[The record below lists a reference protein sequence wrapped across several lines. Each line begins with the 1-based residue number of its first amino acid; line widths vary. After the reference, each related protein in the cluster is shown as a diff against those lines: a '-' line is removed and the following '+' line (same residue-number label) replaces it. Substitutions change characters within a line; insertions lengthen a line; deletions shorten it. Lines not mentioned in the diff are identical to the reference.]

1 MKSRSVS
8 INPLWPASRK
18 NMNDT
23 EPIDPCLLAFDID
36 GVVADTMAV
45 FVTLAHEKYGL
56 THLSQQDM
64 LSYNLYECLGLEKHI
79 IDDLIR
85 LTLDDRHTMQ
95 IPPVPGAPE
104 VLMELAGVAPLLF
117 ITARVCS
124 EPITQW
130 LFTVLPRVP
139 REKITVIASGAPETK
154 IEILSG
160 LDIRY
165 FVDDRIETC
174 RRLKEAG
181 IEPFLFDQPW
191 NRNDPADGF
200 IRVQNWIQ
208 LKTWV
213 LPSGTNLE

>member
-1 MKSRSVS
+1 MTVR
-8 INPLWPASRK
+8 R
-18 NMNDT
+18 T
-23 EPIDPCLLAFDID
+23 GPIDPCLLAFDID

-45 FVTLAHEKYGL
+45 FVRLAHERYGL

-64 LSYNLYECLGLEKHI
+64 LCYNLHECLGLEKEI

-104 VLMELAGVAPLLF
+104 VLMELAGVAPLRF
-117 ITARVCS
+117 ITARVWS

-130 LFTVLPRVP
+130 LFTILPGVP
-139 REKITVIASGAPETK
+139 RERIWVIASGAPETK
-154 IEILSG
+154 LDILNG
-160 LDIRY
+160 LQIRY

-191 NRNDPADGF
+191 NRNEPTDGL
-200 IRVQNWIQ
+200 IRIQNWIQ
-208 LKTWV
+208 LKSWL
-213 LPSGTNLE
+213 LPSDVTLE

>member
-1 MKSRSVS
+1 MT
-8 INPLWPASRK
+8 PA
-18 NMNDT
+18 
-23 EPIDPCLLAFDID
+23 PIDPCLLAFDID

-45 FVTLAHEKYGL
+45 FVRLAHERYGL
-56 THLSQQDM
+56 THLSQQHM
-64 LSYNLYECLGLEKHI
+64 LSYNLYECLGLEKQI
-79 IDDLIR
+79 IDDLIL
-85 LTLDDRHTMQ
+85 LTLDDLHTMQ

-104 VLMELAGVAPLLF
+104 VLMELARLAPLRF

-130 LFTVLPRVP
+130 LFTVLPCVP

-154 IEILSG
+154 LDIING
-160 LDIRY
+160 LEIRY

-191 NRNDPADGF
+191 NRNDEADGF

-208 LKTWV
+208 LKSWV

>member
-1 MKSRSVS
+1 
-8 INPLWPASRK
+8 
-18 NMNDT
+18 MNDT

>member
-18 NMNDT
+18 NMNDK

-45 FVTLAHEKYGL
+45 FVRLAHERYGL

-64 LSYNLYECLGLEKHI
+64 LSYNLYECLGLEKQI

-85 LTLDDRHTMQ
+85 LTLDDCHTMQ

-130 LFTVLPRVP
+130 LFTVMPRVP

-154 IEILSG
+154 LEILSG

-208 LKTWV
+208 LKSWV